1 MATELH
7 EVQQKEMSSFVTGEE
22 NPDTAVKAWNK
33 YVESSLAEEDLKILV
48 NKNLNTSQQS
58 ALVVKK
64 SGILC
69 KNELDILE

>member
-1 MATELH
+1 
-7 EVQQKEMSSFVTGEE
+7 MSSFVTGEE
-22 NPDTAVKAWNK
+22 NPDAAVKVCYE
-33 YVESSLAEEDLKILV
+33 YVESSLAKEDLEILV

-69 KNELDILE
+69 NNELDIME